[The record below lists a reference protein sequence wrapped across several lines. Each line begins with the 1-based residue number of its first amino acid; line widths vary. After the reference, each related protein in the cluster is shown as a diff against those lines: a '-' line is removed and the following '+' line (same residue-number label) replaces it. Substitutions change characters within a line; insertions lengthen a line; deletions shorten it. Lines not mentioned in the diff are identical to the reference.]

1 MIRLFRGLDI
11 DALGYVLMN
20 LNSVCAIVVGVT
32 LGMAATVASAVTVV
46 NLDLDFE
53 SGPAGTFQV
62 QADGY
67 LAPNVSAF
75 YTDYDATT
83 NTGTQSEVNRSVDGW
98 GVASNNVA
106 GSPGKIE
113 GGRVAGGE
121 ALVLQFAQEVTLSSL
136 SLFVQDP
143 GLNGPAVVLQQFAL
157 FIDGAP
163 HAPDPFGTGA
173 MAINPPTVMGNGQLV
188 FGTGEFI
195 SSFPEDVTG
204 AVFAIIALN
213 QGAGPQGFRLSN
225 FSGSA
230 VVPLPG
236 TAPILGGGLLVGG
249 MILRSRK
256 KKALAAKK
264 AA

>member
-1 MIRLFRGLDI
+1 
-11 DALGYVLMN
+11 MN
-20 LNSVCAIVVGVT
+20 VNSVCTAIV
-32 LGMAATVASAVTVV
+32 GMTFGMAVTVANATTIV
-46 NLDLDFE
+46 NLDFDLG
-53 SGPAGTFQV
+53 SGPAGTHQV
-62 QADGY
+62 QVDGY

-83 NTGTQSEVNRSVDGW
+83 NFGTQSEVNRSLDGW
-98 GVASNNVA
+98 GVASNNVP

-143 GLNGPAVVLQQFAL
+143 GANGPAVVLQQYAL

-163 HAPDPFGTGA
+163 LAPDPFGTGA
-173 MAINPPTVMGNGQLV
+173 LAINPPTIMGNGQLV

-195 SSFPEDVTG
+195 SSFPEDVSGT
-204 AVFAIIALN
+204 VFAIIALS
-213 QGAGPQGFRLSN
+213 QGAGPQGLRLSN

-256 KKALAAKK
+256 KKAAGRKK
-264 AA
+264 AS